1 AIDRY
6 LAYTG
11 DRHTLRELLPVIED
25 VVAHHERGTCFG
37 IGVDPEDGLL
47 RQGEQGYALTWMDAK
62 CDGWVVTPR
71 RGKAVEINALWYN
84 ALRLLQ
90 RWTREAGDEEKAGE
104 LGEHAERCR
113 RSFNERFWYADGG
126 YLYDVVESEEMKGGD
141 DPA

>member
-1 AIDRY
+1 FLRDGLIPNMFPEHSHEGLYNTADATLWFCHAIDRY

-25 VVAHHERGTCFG
+25 VVAHHERGTRFG

-84 ALRLLQ
+84 
-90 RWTREAGDEEKAGE
+90 
-104 LGEHAERCR
+104 
-113 RSFNERFWYADGG
+113 
-126 YLYDVVESEEMKGGD
+126 
-141 DPA
+141 